1 MPSRVRLRVL
11 VLLTAPVSA
20 FVVCGCGDLS
30 ALDPRSDASRDIAT
44 LWWWMLGIAAVVFFG
59 ALAMLVLSWRRRA
72 QEGLP
77 LLGTS
82 ERAATTLVVVFGMG
96 IPIVVLSGLFGVGN
110 LAVMPA
116 TDAPAPSSTRLTI
129 QIVGHQWFWEVRYP
143 GRPAVTA
150 NEVHIPTDTRINVVA
165 TTADVI
171 HSLWVPQLN
180 RKIDTIP
187 GQRNRVL
194 WYADRPGSYRGQCA
208 EFCGLQHAH
217 MAMSVV
223 AQPPAQFQAWLRRQS
238 EPAATPTSD
247 AARHGEQ
254 LFLDNAC
261 AACHTIRGTDARGKI
276 GPDLTHVASRA
287 TLAALMIRNTPE
299 NLQYWITDPQHIKPG
314 AKMPGLDLSGNDFSA
329 LRAYLEGLR

>member
-1 MPSRVRLRVL
+1 MPRPTRLF
-11 VLLTAPVSA
+11 VLLAPASA
-20 FVVCGCGDLS
+20 LVVCGCGDQS
-30 ALDPRSDASRDIAT
+30 TLDPRSDASRDIAT
-44 LWWWMLGIAAVVFFG
+44 LWWWMLGIAAVVFVG
-59 ALAMLVLSWRRRA
+59 ALAMLVLSWRRRSE
-72 QEGLP
+72 EGLP
-77 LLGTS
+77 FLGTS

-143 GRPAVTA
+143 GHPAVTA
-150 NEVHIPTDTRINVVA
+150 NEVHIPTNTRVNVVA

-194 WYADRPGSYRGQCA
+194 WYADQAGRFRGQCA

-217 MAMSVV
+217 MAMAVV
-223 AQPPAQFQAWLRRQS
+223 AQPPAQFQDWLRHQS
-238 EPAATPTSD
+238 EPAQTPTSD
-247 AARHGEQ
+247 EARHGEQ

-261 AACHTIRGTDARGKI
+261 AACHTIRGTDARG
-276 GPDLTHVASRA
+276 
-287 TLAALMIRNTPE
+287 
-299 NLQYWITDPQHIKPG
+299 
-314 AKMPGLDLSGNDFSA
+314 
-329 LRAYLEGLR
+329 